1 MAYGNNRAGGQ
12 GRAHFRQAGGTVMKF
27 RHPYFAGAIDNPN
40 SKVAIDEIDV
50 SASVKLEGRFF
61 EANQNQ
67 DSAKQVV
74 MIDGSTVTIAN
85 KMLNGTITIPAVPTT
100 GEVGTGDF
108 IAGCQLIRSIG
119 DSVGGVITKTDFVN
133 GKALTKVYYGVT
145 VQRCPDDVSEGN
157 DVATYN
163 VQLLY
168 AGWIEAES
176 GSDDLNKKAIWAV
189 GSKEGIEAF
198 YNPYTIQ
205 NQDGNSGTGDDML
218 TDTDLAP
225 VTGTGISDSVDNSA
239 DNTAEVKDV
248 QNGKN
253 WSKLIEGASVLPTSA
268 TGGDTGD
275 TGDTGTNP

>member
-1 MAYGNNRAGGQ
+1 MAYGNNRAGAQ
-12 GRAHFRQAGGTVMKF
+12 PRAHFRLAGGSIIKF
-27 RHPYFAGAIDNPN
+27 RHPYFAGMIDTGD
-40 SKVAIDEIDV
+40 KTAIDEIDV
-50 SASVKLEGRFF
+50 SACCKLEGRFF

-100 GEVGTGDF
+100 GEVATGDF

-119 DSVGGVITKTDFVN
+119 DSIGGVLIKTDFVN

-189 GSKEGIEAF
+189 GSKEGIEGF
-198 YNPYTIQ
+198 YNPYFIQ
-205 NQDGNSGTGDDML
+205 NQDGNSGTGDSML
-218 TDTDLAP
+218 AKTDLAP
-225 VTGTGISDSVDNSA
+225 NGSVTDSVANSA
-239 DNTAEVKDV
+239 DNTAEVADAVSSSGTFKDIIKD
-248 QNGKN
+248 GKALTPP
-253 WSKLIEGASVLPTSA
+253 SS
-268 TGGDTGD
+268 
-275 TGDTGTNP
+275 TGTANAGAGAGA

>member
-1 MAYGNNRAGGQ
+1 M
-12 GRAHFRQAGGTVMKF
+12 
-27 RHPYFAGAIDNPN
+27 IDTGD
-40 SKVAIDEIDV
+40 KTAIDEIDV
-50 SASVKLEGRFF
+50 SACCKLEGRFF

-100 GEVGTGDF
+100 GEVATGDF

-119 DSVGGVITKTDFVN
+119 DSIGGVLTKTDFVN

-198 YNPYTIQ
+198 YNPYYIQ
-205 NQDGNSGTGDDML
+205 NQDGNSGTGDSML
-218 TDTDLAP
+218 AKTDLAP
-225 VTGTGISDSVDNSA
+225 NGSVTDSVDNSA
-239 DNTAEVKDV
+239 DNTAEVADVVSTSGTFKDIIKE
-248 QNGKN
+248 GKALTPP
-253 WSKLIEGASVLPTSA
+253 SS
-268 TGGDTGD
+268 
-275 TGDTGTNP
+275 TGTATAGA